1 MHHYFDPRPKRVY
14 VCNEVHSSCP
24 LLAQKHRSV
33 DSPDQ
38 LQWVSYRF
46 CLVVHSVHLF
56 TLKVYESVFLTANA
70 RCFNCSASR
79 LFDAV
84 FWRSLIKM
92 IYFLIIQIRTVS
104 SQCFGYDAYS
114 FFWHLIINSSIFHL
128 VFFNNINYSIWK
140 EITKTYIYGF
150 NNCQNFIIYHLNH
163 DIFYHLFKTAVKAQ
177 IIHLRWKK
185 CNQ

>member
-1 MHHYFDPRPKRVY
+1 MKNGTIKYFTSSHVTTTEGLWKSRRSKLSTNQSFQFWTKRNKLGKSQTPKYTLQRTLTNVLMHHYFDPRPKRVY

-79 LFDAV
+79 LFEAV
-84 FWRSLIKM
+84 FWKITYQNDLLFDHTDPHSGRAVFRLWCIQL
-92 IYFLIIQIRTVS
+92 FLAL
-104 SQCFGYDAYS
+104 D
-114 FFWHLIINSSIFHL
+114 H
-128 VFFNNINYSIWK
+128 
-140 EITKTYIYGF
+140 
-150 NNCQNFIIYHLNH
+150 
-163 DIFYHLFKTAVKAQ
+163 
-177 IIHLRWKK
+177 
-185 CNQ
+185 

>member
-84 FWRSLIKM
+84 FWKITYQNDLL
-92 IYFLIIQIRTVS
+92 FDHT
-104 SQCFGYDAYS
+104 DPHS
-114 FFWHLIINSSIFHL
+114 FRA
-128 VFFNNINYSIWK
+128 VFR
-140 EITKTYIYGF
+140 
-150 NNCQNFIIYHLNH
+150 L
-163 DIFYHLFKTAVKAQ
+163 
-177 IIHLRWKK
+177 
-185 CNQ
+185 